1 MTSTVTRF
9 HCLADNLRQSF
20 RLLAGGKPRGTVVEL
35 PGVSIAS
42 LGVAFQMFNAAF
54 PSQPIDS
61 QAELEFRLQTARD
74 YFQSQNL
81 RWAFWICE
89 DWLAAGLRRK
99 LSRTCETFG
108 LRLSSEMPGLSAETI
123 RPPTRKLPTMDVR
136 LVQSVETLHDF
147 RALGSNCFHVP
158 MTWFSEVFDPSV
170 AARQDFVCWVG
181 YANGLPV
188 ATAATIAS
196 HGVIGVYNVATSP
209 EYRHLGFAEAIT
221 RYAIEAAL
229 RVGVAERVV
238 LQSTSLGLRLYERI
252 GFQVM
257 TRVLVYNSTP

>member
-1 MTSTVTRF
+1 MTSTVTSF

-20 RLLAGGKPRGTVVEL
+20 RSLAGGKPRGTIVEL

-54 PSQPIDS
+54 PSQPIDT
-61 QAELEFRLQTARD
+61 QAELEQRLDTARD
-74 YFQSQNL
+74 YFESQNL

-99 LSRTCETFG
+99 LSRTCESFG
-108 LRLSSEMPGLSAETI
+108 LRLSSEMPCLAAEAI
-123 RPPTRKLPTMDVR
+123 RPPTRKLPAMDVR
-136 LVQSVETLHDF
+136 HVRSAETLQDF

-158 MTWFSEVFDPSV
+158 MAWFSEVFDPGV
-170 AARQDFVCWVG
+170 AAQQDFICWVG
-181 YANGLPV
+181 YVNGLPV
-188 ATAATIAS
+188 GTAATIAS

-209 EYRHLGFAEAIT
+209 EYRQHGFAEVMT
-221 RYAIEAAL
+221 RHAIEAAL
-229 RVGVAERVV
+229 REGEAERVV
-238 LQSTSLGLRLYERI
+238 LQSTSQGLRLYERM
-252 GFQVM
+252 GFQVL